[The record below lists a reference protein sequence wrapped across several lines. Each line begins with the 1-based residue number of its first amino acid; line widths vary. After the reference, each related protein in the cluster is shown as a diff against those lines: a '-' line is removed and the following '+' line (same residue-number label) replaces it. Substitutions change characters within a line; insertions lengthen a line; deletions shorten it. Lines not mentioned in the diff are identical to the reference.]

1 MDDEVDAAV
10 AVVAAV
16 DVDVVVVVTT
26 VVDDVAV
33 VGNDEFVVAAADA
46 VATVSAV
53 VAGPKVAFAVA
64 FVEYAMFAKQLSG
77 EGKPG
82 RRRRRRA
89 SKASGETFS
98 AVVAVAVDAAA
109 TKVR

>member
-10 AVVAAV
+10 AVVAAA
-16 DVDVVVVVTT
+16 VVAVVTT
-26 VVDDVAV
+26 VVDDVAAV
-33 VGNDEFVVAAADA
+33 DSDEFAVAAVDA

-64 FVEYAMFAKQLSG
+64 FVEYAMFAKRLSG

-82 RRRRRRA
+82 WRRRRRV

-98 AVVAVAVDAAA
+98 AVAAVDAAA